1 MAEETGM
8 IKQRRKPGRPKGVKN
23 SPNGPKEKRKN
34 PYTMTLKAQQRLG
47 VAPMN
52 PEEKEYNSR
61 VIAHAM
67 EVMSISA
74 RTEGVKQES
83 DIPAMQEAFIK
94 YLQICEKNGVK
105 PGNQGASA
113 AIGIEYIT
121 LYMWSRGSR
130 GEVFQRFAKSI
141 LQALSVIR
149 EDLVAD
155 GKIHPIVGIFWQ
167 RNYDGLRNDTEQ
179 VQNNT
184 AIDDGQGD
192 EFSSVSEIK
201 KRYGDLLKE

>member
-1 MAEETGM
+1 
-8 IKQRRKPGRPKGVKN
+8 
-23 SPNGPKEKRKN
+23 
-34 PYTMTLKAQQRLG
+34 
-47 VAPMN
+47 
-52 PEEKEYNSR
+52 
-61 VIAHAM
+61 
-67 EVMSISA
+67 
-74 RTEGVKQES
+74 
-83 DIPAMQEAFIK
+83 
-94 YLQICEKNGVK
+94 
-105 PGNQGASA
+105 
-113 AIGIEYIT
+113 
-121 LYMWSRGSR
+121 MWSRGSR